1 MKNQLE
7 KIIQDKKDLLK
18 LDSSKNGLRLDWVN
32 ENNYSV
38 YFKGVKYT
46 PDNFSDLTFIDSV
59 LEGKELSNDKRIEK
73 LFKKQAKDALKKE
86 EKYDG
91 QKNDEGKKNEKDDE
105 GKGNEKKDEEKKD
118 VEEEIIVDEPTI
130 VEGLP
135 EEPVVEEPVVE
146 VEKLEEEQPAEEP
159 VRRGRGRPPKN
170 N

>member
-86 EKYDG
+86 EYDAQNG
-91 QKNDEGKKNEKDDE
+91 KGSKQNDEGKKDDDFRHAGIQWQTE
-105 GKGNEKKDEEKKD
+105 HEICIKIKEDENRAAGFALKLTD
-118 VEEEIIVDEPTI
+118 NTSDLRPIVNRI
-130 VEGLP
+130 VAHWTGGEM
-135 EEPVVEEPVVE
+135 
-146 VEKLEEEQPAEEP
+146 
-159 VRRGRGRPPKN
+159 R
-170 N
+170 